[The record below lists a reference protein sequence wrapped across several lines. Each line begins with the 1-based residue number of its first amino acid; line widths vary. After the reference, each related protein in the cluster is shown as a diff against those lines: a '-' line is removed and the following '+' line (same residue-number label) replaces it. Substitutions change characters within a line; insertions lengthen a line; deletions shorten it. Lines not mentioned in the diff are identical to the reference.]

1 MSDFQNTKIHDE
13 EVSKVDRDRLRHL
26 NDIRKTVAMPEGRRL
41 YYFILEQAGVF
52 RSSFTGN
59 STTFFNEGARN
70 VGLIMLRDLMEAKPD
85 ALNQM
90 MRENYSEIQSFKK
103 TQEKNNG

>member
-1 MSDFQNTKIHDE
+1 MSEFQNTKKVDE
-13 EVSKVDRDRLRHL
+13 EKSKIERDRLRHL
-26 NDIRKTVAMPEGRRL
+26 NDIRKVVSLPEGRRI
-41 YYFILEQAGVF
+41 YYYVLEKAGVF

-70 VGLIMLRDLMEAKPD
+70 VGLIMLGDLMEAKPD

-90 MRENYSEIQSFKK
+90 MRENYSEIKSFQKI
-103 TQEKNNG
+103 QEKN